1 MEAEETIPDQV
12 ERFENFCI
20 RKNALGRDS
29 EVVFAK
35 RDAKAVMDIALAERE
50 LESTT
55 RECECLSA
63 RVTRARYGDFETTH
77 GHRIPMQYVFRA
89 FPVPVKLSGA
99 PRISFPNDQRITSIA
114 QAQLNMSTA
123 NQQNGP
129 TSHGV
134 PTPPESLPGQSSETA
149 LKKRVPLEAQ
159 ADSQSDTNYD
169 QRIEDDLSD
178 DFLTLLVQRYTD
190 LCHERQT
197 LQEEIGDRLE
207 RKERLAKERLR
218 CAIIHL
224 ETIREKAVEV
234 VAVLNEASG
243 GDTHVPLPTGALDE
257 THVVLPIDLVSKNSC
272 PLPLGGPSS
281 PTPAADSTSALPVP
295 DSTYSETTTAT
306 TVVGSILCPLPGTP
320 RGVTTNQ
327 LAGLISEPR
336 DTPAAPT
343 PPPKVLFK
351 ITAIHKA
358 IFKRYDEL
366 MTAAKAAGAT
376 VSMSAVPWPLLV
388 QHAHQYP
395 MQDIMVK
402 NLVNSN
408 VVGFIYGYSRW
419 KGWNL
424 RNDGQSM
431 REDWEKLLLVIPK
444 HKREG
449 RACARKVVTIL
460 RVLVPDETGD

>member
-1 MEAEETIPDQV
+1 MEAEETIHDQV

-20 RKNALGRDS
+20 DKNALERDF

-35 RDAKAVMDIALAERE
+35 RDAKAVMDISLAERE
-50 LESTT
+50 LESTK

-63 RVTRARYGDFETTH
+63 RVTRARNGDFETTH
-77 GHRIPMQYVFRA
+77 GHRIPTQYVFKA

-99 PRISFPNDQRITSIA
+99 PRIIFPNDQRITGFT
-114 QAQLNMSTA
+114 QAPLNILTA
-123 NQQNGP
+123 NKQNGP
-129 TSHGV
+129 TNHGI
-134 PTPPESLPGQSSETA
+134 PTPPGSFPGQSFETM
-149 LKKRVPLEAQ
+149 LKQRVPLEAQ
-159 ADSQSDTNYD
+159 ADSQSTTTYD
-169 QRIEDDLSD
+169 QQTEDDLSD
-178 DFLTLLVQRYTD
+178 DFLTLLVQSYTD

-197 LQEEIGDRLE
+197 LQEEIEDRLE
-207 RKERLAKERLR
+207 REERLAKEKLR

-243 GDTHVPLPTGALDE
+243 GDTHVSLPTGALDE
-257 THVVLPIDLVSKNSC
+257 THITSPIDLVSKNSC
-272 PLPLGGPSS
+272 PLPLDGPSS
-281 PTPAADSTSALPVP
+281 PTPAADSTPAQPVP
-295 DSTYSETTTAT
+295 DKTYSKTTTAT
-306 TVVGSILCPLPGTP
+306 TVVGSVVCPLPSTP
-320 RGVTTNQ
+320 HGATTNQ
-327 LAGLISEPR
+327 HAELISEPR
-336 DTPAAPT
+336 PTPEAPP
-343 PPPKVLFK
+343 PPPKISSK
-351 ITAIHKA
+351 ITAIQQA

-366 MTAAKAAGAT
+366 MKAAKAAGAT

-424 RNDGQSM
+424 RTDGQPM
-431 REDWEKLLLVIPK
+431 REDWEKLLLVIPE
-444 HKREG
+444 HKRGG
-449 RACARKVVTIL
+449 RACARKVVSIL
-460 RVLVPDETGD
+460 RVLVPDKIGE

>member
-1 MEAEETIPDQV
+1 MEAEETMPHQV

-20 RKNALGRDS
+20 KKNALERNF

-55 RECECLSA
+55 RECKCLSA
-63 RVTRARYGDFETTH
+63 RVTKACHGDFETTR
-77 GHRIPMQYVFRA
+77 GHRIPTQYVFRA

-99 PRISFPNDQRITSIA
+99 PRISFPNDQRITGVA
-114 QAQLNMSTA
+114 QAPLNIPTG
-123 NQQNGP
+123 NKQNGP
-129 TSHGV
+129 TSHGF
-134 PTPPESLPGQSSETA
+134 PTPPESLPGQSSETV

-169 QRIEDDLSD
+169 QRTEDDLSD

-190 LCHERQT
+190 LCHERQSM
-197 LQEEIGDRLE
+197 QEEIEDRLE
-207 RKERLAKERLR
+207 RKERLAKEKLR

-243 GDTHVPLPTGALDE
+243 GDTHVPLRTGALDD
-257 THVVLPIDLVSKNSC
+257 THVASPIDLVPKD
-272 PLPLGGPSS
+272 PLPLDGPSS

-295 DSTYSETTTAT
+295 DNTYSETTTAT
-306 TVVGSILCPLPGTP
+306 TVVGSILCPIPSTP
-320 RGVTTNQ
+320 RGATTNQ

-336 DTPAAPT
+336 HAPAAP
-343 PPPKVLFK
+343 PPPKVSSK
-351 ITAIHKA
+351 ITAVQQA

-408 VVGFIYGYSRW
+408 VVGFIYNYSRW

-431 REDWEKLLLVIPK
+431 REDWEKLLSVIPE
-444 HKREG
+444 HKCGG
-449 RACARKVVTIL
+449 RACARKVVSIL
-460 RVLVPDETGD
+460 RVLVPDKAGD

>member
-20 RKNALGRDS
+20 KKNALERNF

-55 RECECLSA
+55 QECECLSA
-63 RVTRARYGDFETTH
+63 RVTRARWGDFETTH
-77 GHRIPMQYVFRA
+77 EHRIPMQYVFRA

-99 PRISFPNDQRITSIA
+99 RRISFPNDQRITGIT
-114 QAQLNMSTA
+114 QAPLNIPTG
-123 NQQNGP
+123 NKQNGP

-134 PTPPESLPGQSSETA
+134 PTSPEFLLGQSSKTV
-149 LKKRVPLEAQ
+149 LKERVPLEAQ

-169 QRIEDDLSD
+169 QRTEDDLSG

-197 LQEEIGDRLE
+197 LQEEIEDRLE
-207 RKERLAKERLR
+207 RKERLAKEKLR
-218 CAIIHL
+218 YAIIHL

-243 GDTHVPLPTGALDE
+243 GDTQVRLPTGALDE
-257 THVVLPIDLVSKNSC
+257 THVALPIDLVSKN
-272 PLPLGGPSS
+272 PLDGPSL
-281 PTPAADSTSALPVP
+281 PTPAAGSTPALPIP
-295 DSTYSETTTAT
+295 FNTYSENTVAT
-306 TVVGSILCPLPGTP
+306 TVVGSALCPLPSTP
-320 RGVTTNQ
+320 RGTTINQ
-327 LAGLISEPR
+327 ITELISELR
-336 DTPAAPT
+336 RTPAAP
-343 PPPKVLFK
+343 PPPPLPLPKPPSG
-351 ITAIHKA
+351 ITATQQA

-366 MTAAKAAGAT
+366 IKAAKAAGAT
-376 VSMSAVPWPLLV
+376 VPMPAVPWPLFV
-388 QHAHQYP
+388 QHAHEYP
-395 MQDIMVK
+395 MENVMEK
-402 NLVNSN
+402 HLVNSS
-408 VVGFIYGYSRW
+408 VVDFVCLYSRW

-431 REDWEKLLLVIPK
+431 RKDWEGLLSVIPE
-444 HKREG
+444 HKRGG
-449 RACARKVVTIL
+449 RACARKVVSIL
-460 RVLVPDETGD
+460 RELVPDRTGN